1 MRLHLH
7 EPRAARA
14 EQDVH
19 NVRAGRYTVSCHDL
33 DLLKVLSTNLPWL
46 FGFAVASLEEDV

>member
-33 DLLKVLSTNLPWL
+33 DLFKVLSTNLPWL